1 MKKLIT
7 LVCLSLLKITP
18 FTVFA
23 QNPIIQTKYTADP
36 APMVYNDT
44 LYLYTSHD
52 EDNANGFLMKD
63 WLLYTTTDMVN
74 WKDHGVVASLE
85 NFNWVKHDNGAWAVQ
100 CIYRNGKFYLYCPI
114 HGQGIGV
121 LMADSPYG
129 PFHDPLGKKLIK
141 DDHVWNDIDP
151 TPFIDDDGQAYLY
164 FGNPDV
170 YHVKLNEDMISY
182 SGEVKKQSIHP
193 YLYQEGPW
201 MFKHKGRYYLA
212 FASTC
217 CPEGIGYAMAEN
229 PEGPWITAGEIMPR
243 TEKSRG
249 NHPGI
254 VDYKGHTYV
263 FGLNYDIMHYDTY
276 EHHERRSVSVAEMEY
291 NPDGTIKMI
300 PYWPKEGVK
309 QLEPLN
315 PYNRVE
321 AETMAW
327 GLGVK
332 TEKFKNGGL
341 YVTKI
346 DDGDS
351 IIVRGAD
358 FGYSGAKKFTAN
370 IMPFNNEG
378 GNIEIHLDSSHGLLV
393 GILKVK
399 PNSDKKYKEISCPV
413 KGAMGVHDIF
423 FIFHGN
429 EKKDLFDFDYWK
441 FDSREKNHSK
451 EKI

>member
-1 MKKLIT
+1 MKKLMT
-7 LVCLSLLKITP
+7 LACLSLLKMTA
-18 FTVFA
+18 FTAFA

-52 EDNANGFLMKD
+52 EDNADGFLMKD

-74 WKDHGVVASLE
+74 WTDHGAVASLK
-85 NFNWVKHDNGAWAVQ
+85 NFNWVNHDNGAWAVQ
-100 CIYRNGKFYLYCPI
+100 CIYRNGKFYLYCPM

-121 LMADSPYG
+121 LTADSPYG
-129 PFHDPLGKKLIK
+129 PFSDPLGKKLIE

-182 SGEVKKQSIHP
+182 SGEVKKQNIHP

-201 MFKHKGRYYLA
+201 MFKHNGRYYLA

-229 PEGPWITAGEIMPR
+229 PEGPWITVGEIMPR

-291 NPDGTIKMI
+291 NQDGTIKMI

-309 QLEPLN
+309 QLESLN
-315 PYNRVE
+315 PYKRVE

-332 TEKFKNGGL
+332 TEKFKDGGL

-351 IIVRGAD
+351 IIVRGVD
-358 FGYSGAKKFTAN
+358 FGISGAKKFTAS
-370 IMPFNNEG
+370 IMPFNNGG
-378 GNIEIHLDSSHGLLV
+378 GNIEIHLDGSHGPLV

-399 PNSDKKYKEISCPV
+399 PGSEKKYKNISCPV
-413 KGAMGVHDIF
+413 KGAMGVHDLF
-423 FIFHGN
+423 FIFRGN

-441 FDSREKNHSK
+441 FDR
-451 EKI
+451 